1 MFVSSLQ
8 LRDSQYHLF
17 VQPALSF
24 RCKELQSCSVK
35 VPVVALVTLVTKEVK
50 KWSMWP
56 SLLALPL
63 VLAIRD
69 VHDKATVL
77 EQAGPTKK
85 ETLWEPAF
93 LAIIPQGFPKVAI
106 KNWFFW
112 MNAAPDMFFQNPRK
126 IQPVAANPH

>member
-24 RCKELQSCSVK
+24 RCKELQCSVK
-35 VPVVALVTLVTKEVK
+35 VPVVKALVTLVTKEVLR
-50 KWSMWP
+50 MWP
-56 SLLALPL
+56 SLLLAFMP

-77 EQAGPTKK
+77 EQAGPA
-85 ETLWEPAF
+85 EPAF
-93 LAIIPQGFPKVAI
+93 LAIPQGFPKVAI
-106 KNWFFW
+106 KNRFF
-112 MNAAPDMFFQNPRK
+112 
-126 IQPVAANPH
+126 

>member
-35 VPVVALVTLVTKEVK
+35 VHKVPVVKALVTLVTKEVLR
-50 KWSMWP
+50 MWP
-56 SLLALPL
+56 LLLALP

-77 EQAGPTKK
+77 EQAGP
-85 ETLWEPAF
+85 EGNRL
-93 LAIIPQGFPKVAI
+93 
-106 KNWFFW
+106 
-112 MNAAPDMFFQNPRK
+112 
-126 IQPVAANPH
+126 